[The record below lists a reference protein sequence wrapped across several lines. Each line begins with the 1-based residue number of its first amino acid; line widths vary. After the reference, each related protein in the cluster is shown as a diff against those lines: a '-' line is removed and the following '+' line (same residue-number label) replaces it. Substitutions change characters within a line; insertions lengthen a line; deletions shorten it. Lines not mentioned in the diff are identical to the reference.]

1 MKLSAVMLGVVACLS
16 APMALARTCA
26 LSIDS
31 DDRMQF
37 SQSQLRVA
45 ADCTQVELTL
55 RHTGKLSAA
64 AMGHNWVLTRSADF
78 QAVANAGM
86 RAKLTDSYLP
96 PKDPRVL
103 AFTPVIGGGQATS
116 VRFATAR
123 LRKGETYT
131 FFCSVP
137 GHWAMMKGTLV
148 FA

>member
-1 MKLSAVMLGVVACLS
+1 M
-16 APMALARTCA
+16 
-26 LSIDS
+26 
-31 DDRMQF
+31 
-37 SQSQLRVA
+37 
-45 ADCTQVELTL
+45 
-55 RHTGKLSAA
+55 
-64 AMGHNWVLTRSADF
+64 
-78 QAVANAGM
+78 
-86 RAKLTDSYLP
+86 
-96 PKDPRVL
+96 L